1 MEGKF
6 VLLGVIGL
14 IGLFLFFTAL
24 LRTIKFLVRLAFTF
38 ALGGVLLFL
47 ANFLLDRWG
56 LHVALN
62 PVTIFA
68 AGFLQIPGVILLAL
82 LGYFFL

>member
-6 VLLGVIGL
+6 ILLGVIGL
-14 IGLFLFFTAL
+14 IGLFLVFTAL
-24 LRTIKFLVRLAFTF
+24 LRPLKVLVHLAFTF
-38 ALGGVLLFL
+38 VAGGVLLFL
-47 ANFLLDRWG
+47 ANLLLDRWG

-62 PVTIFA
+62 PVTIFT
-68 AGFLQIPGVILLAL
+68 AGFLQVPGIILLAL